1 MQPLTQLGR
10 TNRLLNPRTQ
20 GEVLV
25 DRKLTAN
32 TVAVSSSPFH
42 AGNRAASPLTA
53 GSAFPTWTRRFACCG
68 VAARLSALLSAA
80 RGLVWVMDHLG
91 MGHQCFQS
99 SIKVHFNSVSGLVA
113 SVLPGSREACVPVL
127 TRLGAAPTLG
137 RLAGGAEP
145 RALSRGGPR
154 RSRQAWGRALA
165 GEGSGCAEPEGSPVD
180 SGW

>member
-1 MQPLTQLGR
+1 MQPLTQLSR
-10 TNRLLNPRTQ
+10 TNRLLNRRTQ

-25 DRKLTAN
+25 DRKFTAN
-32 TVAVSSSPFH
+32 TVAVSSSPFL

-68 VAARLSALLSAA
+68 VAVRLSALLSAA

-91 MGHQCFQS
+91 LGRQCFQS

-127 TRLGAAPTLG
+127 TRPGAAPALG
-137 RLAGGAEP
+137 GLAAGAEP
-145 RALSRGGPR
+145 SKSPRSWASQKEQAGQGEGPR
-154 RSRQAWGRALA
+154 W
-165 GEGSGCAEPEGSPVD
+165 
-180 SGW
+180 